1 MAVLDQV
8 RHEAN
13 QPAHYAMRA
22 AAVGVS
28 VVAGAIVGI
37 SVADLGN
44 AVLRALL
51 VVVVLLLGVREIHK
65 RQS

>member
-1 MAVLDQV
+1 MAVVDHV

-13 QPAHYAMRA
+13 EPAHYAWRA

-28 VVAGAIVGI
+28 AVAGAIVGI

-51 VVVVLLLGVREIHK
+51 VVVVLLLAVREL
-65 RQS
+65 RSRRA